1 MASMLTGG
9 SMADANLALMQHDP
23 LGELLS
29 STFPDSNR
37 CPQLSADQVKTDEDG
52 VRKLIVSGIPHYW
65 FSCFPSVISF

>member
-1 MASMLTGG
+1 MDDTDMT
-9 SMADANLALMQHDP
+9 LMQHDP

-52 VRKLIVSGIPHYW
+52 VRKLIVSGNPNTTCAIVFLHN
-65 FSCFPSVISF
+65 